1 MSHQILKVNVSL
13 QSISQPQ
20 LCGQMLELM
29 TREDRDGLLIV
40 TSTQRISVSSK
51 LLQIFSPLYRDI
63 LRDIPSNDNNQVT
76 MIIPDTEAVHVK
88 HLLDLV
94 TSGRIKEADIS
105 CDDLRSLGS
114 AFAIVSLA

>member
-29 TREDRDGLLIV
+29 TRDDRDGLLIV

-51 LLQIFSPLYRDI
+51 LLQIFSPLYRDM
-63 LRDIPSNDNNQVT
+63 LQDIRGEYS
-76 MIIPDTEAVHVK
+76 
-88 HLLDLV
+88 
-94 TSGRIKEADIS
+94 S
-105 CDDLRSLGS
+105 
-114 AFAIVSLA
+114 